1 MITITL
7 RDRDTRKTIITKR
20 AEDHSTKISRS
31 NIAVRAA
38 EDLGMDRF
46 AQYDVEVVEADS
58 EGIRDKY
65 DLRLFP

>member
-7 RDRDTRKTIITKR
+7 RDRDTRKTVATAH
-20 AEDHSTKISRS
+20 AEDHSTKLSRS
-31 NIAVRAA
+31 NIAVSTS
-38 EDLGMDRF
+38 ENLGLDRF
-46 AQYDVEVVEADS
+46 AQYDIEVVESDE